1 MALYLAVAVIAAVN
15 VALAS
20 QLSLRPEQKAPNIE
34 GRPIFCMIVLFSTAI
49 ISGIS
54 LILLSINID
63 LFFTMSVGTLALSSI
78 VISIYHVSKFFD
90 FELPKCMRK
99 TRLSAL
105 SLILSSLTFILAVAR
120 PDVSMWLTIPNY
132 CSILTYHSLVDTQN
146 MPFRLG
152 RTSIDRAFILCLLW
166 TASSITA
173 CVYKSRNMWYAIAFG
188 VVSGLEAITLASTG
202 VGSWMRRRRPRM
214 NLAEA

>member
-105 SLILSSLTFILAVAR
+105 SLILSSLTFILLL
-120 PDVSMWLTIPNY
+120 PDQTCPCGSQFLITAPFLPTTRWLTRRICLFDWVERVLIAPSSSVY
-132 CSILTYHSLVDTQN
+132 YGRRLRSQPVSIRVGTCGTRLPLVWYQVWRLLHSH
-146 MPFRLG
+146 P
-152 RTSIDRAFILCLLW
+152 
-166 TASSITA
+166 
-173 CVYKSRNMWYAIAFG
+173 
-188 VVSGLEAITLASTG
+188 LESAAG
-202 VGSWMRRRRPRM
+202 
-214 NLAEA
+214 